1 MPPSDE
7 GAVKATLTLASP
19 TKAAPIVGVAGTVEP
34 LTVITGVLD
43 VLVAPPPPQAA
54 AMYAQSKDK
63 LMQERRF
70 MCDPK
75 IELTSQLQCVLVSG
89 KA

>member
-1 MPPSDE
+1 M
-7 GAVKATLTLASP
+7 TLASP

-43 VLVAPPPPQAA
+43 VLVAPPPQAA